1 MTYIIYDVL
10 YYILDRGGYNTR
22 GGNIALVANCTVAKI
37 VIGNVIVIAAFVAV
51 AVTMSSQAPH
61 RPRRCV
67 GRPPCVHPSYRDGT
81 SATSFDRPSSAV
93 SPWRPS

>member
-1 MTYIIYDVL
+1 MWNHRIMIYTYILCMMCYSI

-22 GGNIALVANCTVAKI
+22 GGN
-37 VIGNVIVIAAFVAV
+37 VIVIAVVVTVAV
-51 AVTMSSQAPH
+51 MSSQVPH
-61 RPRRCV
+61 MPRRCV
-67 GRPPCVHPSYRDGT
+67 GRPPCAHPSYRDGT